1 MADVLSQIIQT
12 KREEVAKASAIYSL
26 RDLEQQIP
34 RSPEP
39 RGFERAIVSRV
50 NQGETAVIA
59 EIKKASPSKGVIRE
73 DFDPVEIALSYESNG
88 ATCLSVLTDRDYFQG
103 SPDFL
108 VAARSA
114 TLLPTLRKDFM
125 VDPYQIYEARCM
137 GADCILL
144 IVAALGQQQM
154 LELADTASSLG
165 LDILVESH
173 SREELSRALDVKT
186 GLIGINNRNL
196 KTFETSLKNTLDLL
210 IEVPDGRTVITESG
224 IHTEQDVSRMREA
237 GVRAFLVGEAFMRQ
251 TDPGLELNRLF
262 VLNE

>member
-1 MADVLSQIIQT
+1 MADILSEIIQT
-12 KREEVAKASAIYSL
+12 KREEIAKASAVYSL
-26 RDLEQQIP
+26 NDLEQQIP
-34 RSPEP
+34 AAPAP
-39 RGFERAIVSRV
+39 RGFERAIVSRI

-103 SPDFL
+103 SPDYL

-114 TLLPTLRKDFM
+114 THLPTLRKDFM
-125 VDPYQIYEARCM
+125 IDPYQIYEARCM

-154 LELADTASSLG
+154 LELAETASSLG

-173 SREELSRALDVKT
+173 SREELLRALDVKT
-186 GLIGINNRNL
+186 ALIGINNRNL
-196 KTFETSLKNTLDLL
+196 KTFETSLKNTLGLL
-210 IEVPDGRTVITESG
+210 SEVPDGRIVITESG
-224 IHTEQDVSRMREA
+224 IHTKQDVSRMREA

-251 TDPGLELNRLF
+251 TDPGLALNRLF
-262 VLNE
+262 YGE

>member
-1 MADVLSQIIQT
+1 MS
-12 KREEVAKASAIYSL
+12 
-26 RDLEQQIP
+26 DLEQQIVAAP
-34 RSPEP
+34 KP
-39 RGFERAIVSRV
+39 RGFERAIVSQV
-50 NQGETAVIA
+50 NQGEIAVIA

-73 DFDPVEIALSYESNG
+73 NFDPVEIALSYESHG

-114 TLLPTLRKDFM
+114 THLPTLRKDFM

-154 LELADTASSLG
+154 LELADTARVLG

-173 SREELSRALDVKT
+173 SREELIRALEVKT
-186 GLIGINNRNL
+186 ALIGINNRNL
-196 KTFETSLKNTLDLL
+196 KTFETSLSNTLDLL
-210 IEVPDGRTVITESG
+210 SEVP
-224 IHTEQDVSRMREA
+224 
-237 GVRAFLVGEAFMRQ
+237 
-251 TDPGLELNRLF
+251 
-262 VLNE
+262 

>member
-34 RSPEP
+34 GATEP

-50 NQGETAVIA
+50 NNGETAVIA

-73 DFDPVEIALSYESNG
+73 NFDPVEIALSYESHG

-114 TLLPTLRKDFM
+114 TRLPTLRKDFM

-144 IVAALGQQQM
+144 IVAALGQKQM
-154 LELADTASSLG
+154 LELADVASSLG

-173 SREELSRALDVKT
+173 SHEELLRALEVKT
-186 GLIGINNRNL
+186 ALIGINNRNL
-196 KTFETSLKNTLDLL
+196 RTFETSLDTTLSLL
-210 IEVPDGRTVITESG
+210 GEIPDDRVVITESG
-224 IHTEQDVSRMREA
+224 IHTEQDITKVKSA
-237 GVRAFLVGEAFMRQ
+237 NVRAFLVGEAFMRQ
-251 TDPGLELNRLF
+251 SDPGLALGQLF
-262 VLNE
+262 HGE

>member
-1 MADVLSQIIQT
+1 
-12 KREEVAKASAIYSL
+12 
-26 RDLEQQIP
+26 
-34 RSPEP
+34 
-39 RGFERAIVSRV
+39 
-50 NQGETAVIA
+50 
-59 EIKKASPSKGVIRE
+59 
-73 DFDPVEIALSYESNG
+73 
-88 ATCLSVLTDRDYFQG
+88 
-103 SPDFL
+103 
-108 VAARSA
+108 
-114 TLLPTLRKDFM
+114 M

-210 IEVPDGRTVITESG
+210 SEVPDGRTVITESG

>member
-1 MADVLSQIIQT
+1 MADVLSQIVQT

-34 RSPEP
+34 GAPEP

-50 NQGETAVIA
+50 KQGQTAVIA

-73 DFDPVEIALSYESNG
+73 NFDPVEIALSYESHG

-114 TLLPTLRKDFM
+114 TNLPTLRKDFM
-125 VDPYQIYEARCM
+125 IDPYQIYEARCM

-144 IVAALGQQQM
+144 IVAALGEQQM

-165 LDILVESH
+165 MDILVESH
-173 SREELSRALDVKT
+173 SGEELSRALEVKT
-186 GLIGINNRNL
+186 ALIGINNRNL

-210 IEVPDGRTVITESG
+210 NEIPDDRTVITESG
-224 IHTEQDVSRMREA
+224 IHTERDVSRMRQAE
-237 GVRAFLVGEAFMRQ
+237 VRAFLVGEAFMRQ
-251 TDPGLELNRLF
+251 ADPGLALSELFRA
-262 VLNE
+262 

>member
-1 MADVLSQIIQT
+1 MADVLLQIVQT

-34 RSPEP
+34 GAPEP

-144 IVAALGQQQM
+144 IV
-154 LELADTASSLG
+154 
-165 LDILVESH
+165 
-173 SREELSRALDVKT
+173 
-186 GLIGINNRNL
+186 
-196 KTFETSLKNTLDLL
+196 
-210 IEVPDGRTVITESG
+210 
-224 IHTEQDVSRMREA
+224 
-237 GVRAFLVGEAFMRQ
+237 
-251 TDPGLELNRLF
+251 
-262 VLNE
+262 

>member
-34 RSPEP
+34 GAPGP
-39 RGFERAIVSRV
+39 RGFERAIASRV
-50 NQGETAVIA
+50 NNGETAVIA

-73 DFDPVEIALSYESNG
+73 DFDPVEIAVSYESHG
-88 ATCLSVLTDRDYFQG
+88 ATCLSVLTDRGYFQG

-114 TLLPTLRKDFM
+114 TRLPTLRKDFM

-144 IVAALGQQQM
+144 IVAALGQKQM
-154 LELADTASSLG
+154 LELADVATSLSM
-165 LDILVESH
+165 DILVESH
-173 SREELSRALDVKT
+173 SHEELLRALEVKT
-186 GLIGINNRNL
+186 ALIGINNRNL
-196 KTFETSLKNTLDLL
+196 RTFETSLDTTLGLL
-210 IEVPDGRTVITESG
+210 SEIPDDRVVITESG
-224 IHTEQDVSRMREA
+224 IHTDQDVTKVKSA
-237 GVRAFLVGEAFMRQ
+237 NVSAFLVGEAFMRQ
-251 TDPGLELNRLF
+251 TDPGLALSNLF
-262 VLNE
+262 RGE

>member
-1 MADVLSQIIQT
+1 M
-12 KREEVAKASAIYSL
+12 
-26 RDLEQQIP
+26 
-34 RSPEP
+34 
-39 RGFERAIVSRV
+39 
-50 NQGETAVIA
+50 
-59 EIKKASPSKGVIRE
+59 
-73 DFDPVEIALSYESNG
+73 
-88 ATCLSVLTDRDYFQG
+88 LTDRDYFQG

-173 SREELSRALDVKT
+173 SREELSRALDVKSA
-186 GLIGINNRNL
+186 LIGINNRNL
-196 KTFETSLKNTLDLL
+196 KTFETSLSNTLDLL
-210 IEVPDGRTVITESG
+210 SEVPDGRTVITESG

>member
-34 RSPEP
+34 GSPDP

-50 NQGETAVIA
+50 NRSETAVIA

-103 SPDFL
+103 SPDYL

-114 TLLPTLRKDFM
+114 THLPTLRKDFM
-125 VDPYQIYEARCM
+125 IDPYQIYEARCM

-154 LELADTASSLG
+154 LELAETASSLG

-173 SREELSRALDVKT
+173 SREELLRALDVKT
-186 GLIGINNRNL
+186 ALIGINNRNL

-210 IEVPDGRTVITESG
+210 IEVPDDRIVITESG
-224 IHTEQDVSRMREA
+224 IHTEQDVTLVREA

-251 TDPGLELNRLF
+251 NDPGLALSRFFN
-262 VLNE
+262 NK